1 MTIWC
6 ATCGHVWEAPG
17 STEVIVWPHCALDRY
32 PHEAHPNQPAKG
44 AQMAPAKV
52 TTA

>member
-6 ATCGHVWEAPG
+6 ATCGHTWEAPG
-17 STEVIVWPHCALDRY
+17 PAKLVVWPHCGLDDFEH
-32 PHEAHPNQPAKG
+32 PAHPNQPAKG

-52 TTA
+52 TKS